1 MPRSSS
7 PSSADDTDYSLE
19 LQTFLAELLQNPER
33 EAVASEIEGEE
44 YTGPKKAQQF

>member
-7 PSSADDTDYSLE
+7 PSSADDTDYPLE
-19 LQTFLAELLQNPER
+19 LQNLLAELSQDLER

-44 YTGPKKAQQF
+44 CSGSEKAQQF